1 MPLFFFLEVKVWNH
15 LIWNPW
21 KRITLVSKIAW
32 PVILVSNSVVFV
44 SFISKNQHLFAN
56 AYCGNPSQSI
66 VAKQQHWV
74 CGSPVTP
81 DWTAK
86 VEAVGTGQGPKLL
99 LKSTCAQSLDVY
111 VRRVHGKW
119 QLRRGHSRTGGNTTH
134 DWTLELEDASSGYC
148 NEGKSYW
155 SCLRLTTTPWKMVEF
170 SHICLILLGLQAS
183 REPFGL
189 LGLRCGSCKMSMPG
203 LQKLQQQLRKLGG

>member
-1 MPLFFFLEVKVWNH
+1 MEETASLPLRKFFHLDAVFWGRAIRGKVKLHGTASRFLRSRCATVFFSGSEVKVWNH

-44 SFISKNQHLFAN
+44 SFISTKNPHFSAK

-86 VEAVGTGQGPKLL
+86 LEAVSTGQGPKLL
-99 LKSTCAQSLDVY
+99 LKSTCAQSLDFY

-119 QLRRGHSRTGGNTTH
+119 QRRRGHSRTGGNTTH
-134 DWTLELEDASSGYC
+134 DWTLELDHQVDTVMRVE
-148 NEGKSYW
+148 E
-155 SCLRLTTTPWKMVEF
+155 LLELLTTTPWKW
-170 SHICLILLGLQAS
+170 
-183 REPFGL
+183 
-189 LGLRCGSCKMSMPG
+189 
-203 LQKLQQQLRKLGG
+203 

>member
-1 MPLFFFLEVKVWNH
+1 MEETASLPLRKFFHLDAVFWGRAIRGKVKLHGTASRFLRSRCATVFFSGSEVKVWNH

-44 SFISKNQHLFAN
+44 SFISTKNPHFSAK

-86 VEAVGTGQGPKLL
+86 LEAVSTGQGPKLL
-99 LKSTCAQSLDVY
+99 LKSTCAQSLDFY

-119 QLRRGHSRTGGNTTH
+119 QRRRGHSRTGGNTTH
-134 DWTLELEDASSGYC
+134 DWTLELI
-148 NEGKSYW
+148 KW
-155 SCLRLTTTPWKMVEF
+155 
-170 SHICLILLGLQAS
+170 IL
-183 REPFGL
+183 
-189 LGLRCGSCKMSMPG
+189 
-203 LQKLQQQLRKLGG
+203 